1 MGLDQYAYRIKMA
14 NVKDDLNFKAGT
26 TYDNVTKLDDLG
38 NNMDFAYWRKFY
50 PLDGWMRQLYAAK
63 GGDDKFNC
71 RCVRLEE
78 EDLDKLYSEAQNL
91 DFYEGGYCSSAQEEK
106 EYEYNYLMEFIKR
119 AKEAIDEGDAI
130 YYSNWW

>member
-1 MGLDQYAYRIKMA
+1 MGLDQYAYRVKMA
-14 NVKDDLNFKAGT
+14 NVKDDLSFKTGT
-26 TYDNVTKLDDLG
+26 TYDVTTKLDDLG

-50 PLDGWMRQLYAAK
+50 PLDDWMRRLYAAK
-63 GGDDKFNC
+63 GGNYEFN
-71 RCVRLEE
+71 RDYVRLYE

-106 EYEYNYLMEFIKR
+106 EYEYDYLMDFILR
-119 AKEAIDEGDAI
+119 AKVAINEGDAI

>member
-1 MGLDQYAYRIKMA
+1 MGLDQYAYRVKMA
-14 NVKDDLNFKAGT
+14 NVRSDINFKAGT

-50 PLDGWMRQLYAAK
+50 PLDNWMQRLYIK
-63 GGDDKFNC
+63 RGGKDGFNC
-71 RCVRLEE
+71 NLVRLYE
-78 EDLDKLYSEAQNL
+78 EDLDKLYNEAQHL

-106 EYEYNYLMEFIKR
+106 EYEYSHLMEFIKE